1 MVEEMA
7 TETTDVM
14 TLEQAADYLRLPV
27 EETARLFAEGSLPA
41 VRIGDRHWRIQSS
54 VLDEW
59 LRTAAYRNL
68 APTRKANGKRAL
80 ERLDALREQILERRE
95 GAPFPEGYGAE
106 LIREERE

>member
-1 MVEEMA
+1 MA

-27 EETARLFAEGSLPA
+27 DETARLFEEGRLPA
-41 VRIGDRHWRIQSS
+41 ARIGDRYWRIQAS

-68 APTRKANGKRAL
+68 VEARKAKGRRAL
-80 ERLDALREQILERRE
+80 ERLEAVREQILRRRD
-95 GAPFPEGYGAE
+95 GVPFPGGYGAE
-106 LIREERE
+106 VIREEET